1 MKMLKRAVKGTY
13 GYIQK
18 KRVQTALITAMMFI
32 ISIGII
38 ITGYVTTGSKKNLL
52 TIVGILGLLPA
63 SKSLVSLIMLL
74 RAGYASSGLYEKISS
89 IDDSLV
95 SMYDMYFTSYK
106 KNFAISHMVV
116 NDGVIIGYSED
127 MNFDQKGC
135 QGHLENM
142 LKSAGHKKFTVCL
155 SVKEDEY
162 IDMIKK
168 LNEKAKDN
176 KNIESDDS
184 IRISLYEIV
193 L

>member
-13 GYIQK
+13 GYIRK
-18 KRVQTALITAMMFI
+18 KRVQTALVTAIMFI
-32 ISIGII
+32 ISLGII
-38 ITGYVTTGSKKNLL
+38 ITGYVTTGTKRNML

-74 RAGYASSGLYEKISS
+74 RARYASSDLYEKISRT
-89 IDDSLV
+89 DENLV

-116 NDGVIIGYSED
+116 NNGVILGYSED
-127 MNFDQKGC
+127 KSFDLKAC
-135 QGHLENM
+135 QEHLENM
-142 LKSAGHKKFTVCL
+142 LKGAGHQKFTLCL

-162 IDMIKK
+162 IEMIKK

-176 KNIESDDS
+176 KSSDSDDGL
-184 IRISLYEIV
+184 RISLYEIV